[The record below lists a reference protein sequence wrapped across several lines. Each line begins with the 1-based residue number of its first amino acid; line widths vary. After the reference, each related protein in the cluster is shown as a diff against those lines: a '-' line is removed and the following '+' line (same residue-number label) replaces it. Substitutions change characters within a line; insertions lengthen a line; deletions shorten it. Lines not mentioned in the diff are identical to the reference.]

1 MYEGE
6 VKNNKPNGRGRM
18 VLADNTEL
26 FGNFENGK
34 MNGFGIAENKGFIKE
49 IGFFKN
55 NRLIGETLK
64 IYMNKKN
71 KIGFVMIRATPIM
84 EIMTGIMIAGFI
96 YYTGLMVSSG
106 EIDTIPAEALLY
118 DDASKLAYKTGED
131 VPFSGKVVWYFSEGK
146 LQQETEYKNGR
157 ENGSTIWWH
166 EDGTRAGQ
174 TFHHAGVLDGPLVQ
188 WYPGG
193 EAKEL
198 QGMYNSGRRDGQYV
212 KWHKNGGKRSV
223 TNYEKGKR
231 EGRAAQQHQAN
242 LVEGFRAPP

>member
-1 MYEGE
+1 MLQLLFLGKPPHMRFASKVVLTLFLVFFIGCGGSGTENSGE
-6 VKNNKPNGRGRM
+6 SS
-18 VLADNTEL
+18 LENT
-26 FGNFENGK
+26 
-34 MNGFGIAENKGFIKE
+34 
-49 IGFFKN
+49 
-55 NRLIGETLK
+55 
-64 IYMNKKN
+64 
-71 KIGFVMIRATPIM
+71 
-84 EIMTGIMIAGFI
+84 
-96 YYTGLMVSSG
+96 VSSG
-106 EIDTIPAEALLY
+106 EIDIIPAEALLY

-146 LQQETEYKNGR
+146 IQQETEYKNGR
-157 ENGSTIWWH
+157 ENGSTIWWY

-231 EGRAAQQHQAN
+231 AGRAGSDSAGH
-242 LVEGFRAPP
+242 